1 MVKKVTHT
9 LLRATNGPT
18 VNLHP
23 AEPTKP
29 TKEKPISKTHHK
41 IITSHFTA
49 HTPAQTKPE
58 FYLETKNFPQ
68 LNRFPQGINSQ
79 INPKINPKNI
89 KVVGF
94 HLPME
99 NLASKG
105 RGTGKNHRKK
115 LLGTSPAGPAASSAQ
130 SGGRPTDWVPKFFL
144 PSLTRPTSTHTRL
157 PLSWCKEKMKKNKQR
172 RKKKR
177 GRKRRRKEK
186 KYIYIT

>member
-23 AEPTKP
+23 AEPTKS

-105 RGTGKNHRKK
+105 RGIGKNRRKK
-115 LLGTSPAGPAASSAQ
+115 LLGTSPARDRGRLVRRLRPPSPVVDPPTGSPSS
-130 SGGRPTDWVPKFFL
+130 SSP
-144 PSLTRPTSTHTRL
+144 PSLGQPQLTHVS
-157 PLSWCKEKMKKNKQR
+157 LSVGAK
-172 RKKKR
+172 RK
-177 GRKRRRKEK
+177 
-186 KYIYIT
+186 